1 MKKIS
6 ILGSTGSV
14 GSQAL
19 DVIRN
24 LEDVQVVSLSAGK
37 NISLLEEQIR
47 EFNPKFV
54 CVQDQNDSLILS
66 KKFKNIEFF
75 HGIDGIC
82 SVSKLKDCDLVLN
95 AISGFVGIYAS
106 ISSAK
111 EGKTLL
117 LANKESVVC
126 GSKFLMDLAKK
137 NNCKIFPLDSEHNAI
152 WQCIDGKEKYLNK
165 IILTASGGP
174 FFGMNKKDL
183 KNVTVKQVL
192 NHPTWK
198 MGSVIS
204 VNSANMMNKGMEII
218 EASYLFD
225 VPVSKI
231 NVLVHP
237 QSIVHSMVE
246 FVDGNIISQMSNHSM
261 KFPIQYALT
270 YPERVNVSYG
280 SLKLDEICNLS
291 FYSTTDDNNVILNL
305 CRNASKDVSV
315 SCALNAINEEAVN
328 SFLRGNI
335 SFLDIER
342 VVLEGI
348 EKFVPIN
355 VSSLENIVESDRI
368 GRKIAKS
375 VLSER
380 F

>member
-1 MKKIS
+1 MRKIS

-137 NNCKIFPLDSEHNAI
+137 NNCKI
-152 WQCIDGKEKYLNK
+152 K
-165 IILTASGGP
+165 
-174 FFGMNKKDL
+174 
-183 KNVTVKQVL
+183 
-192 NHPTWK
+192 
-198 MGSVIS
+198 
-204 VNSANMMNKGMEII
+204 
-218 EASYLFD
+218 
-225 VPVSKI
+225 
-231 NVLVHP
+231 
-237 QSIVHSMVE
+237 
-246 FVDGNIISQMSNHSM
+246 
-261 KFPIQYALT
+261 
-270 YPERVNVSYG
+270 R
-280 SLKLDEICNLS
+280 
-291 FYSTTDDNNVILNL
+291 
-305 CRNASKDVSV
+305 R
-315 SCALNAINEEAVN
+315 
-328 SFLRGNI
+328 
-335 SFLDIER
+335 
-342 VVLEGI
+342 
-348 EKFVPIN
+348 
-355 VSSLENIVESDRI
+355 
-368 GRKIAKS
+368 
-375 VLSER
+375 
-380 F
+380 

>member
-1 MKKIS
+1 MN
-6 ILGSTGSV
+6 TF
-14 GSQAL
+14 
-19 DVIRN
+19 
-24 LEDVQVVSLSAGK
+24 QVL
-37 NISLLEEQIR
+37 
-47 EFNPKFV
+47 
-54 CVQDQNDSLILS
+54 
-66 KKFKNIEFF
+66 
-75 HGIDGIC
+75 
-82 SVSKLKDCDLVLN
+82 LVL
-95 AISGFVGIYAS
+95 
-106 ISSAK
+106 
-111 EGKTLL
+111 
-117 LANKESVVC
+117 
-126 GSKFLMDLAKK
+126 D
-137 NNCKIFPLDSEHNAI
+137 PL
-152 WQCIDGKEKYLNK
+152 
-165 IILTASGGP
+165 
-174 FFGMNKKDL
+174 
-183 KNVTVKQVL
+183 KQVL

-231 NVLVHP
+231 NILVHP

-368 GRKIAKS
+368 GRKIAKG